1 MRQMMGWSA
10 ADIESIAKLRKEGHF
25 PGGNAIA
32 ELGSQAL
39 ANELLD
45 DQAVLRE
52 TCRVFGAPA
61 RNFLEPA
68 PGTYVSR
75 EPIDVNRAI
84 AARELWEWLGF
95 DYTHIALDGSAG
107 AVPLDLNFRAIP
119 EAMRGKF
126 SLVSNIGMTAHVAN
140 QLNAFKAIH
149 DLCWTGG
156 VMLHRLPA
164 EGFLTHGL
172 LKYTPK
178 FFWMLARSNGYKWLY
193 WDFQFSN
200 ARNPLHADILS
211 ELKKFNPDADD
222 RAGSCTVTD
231 GSLLVVLQKP
241 YDIEFVPPLDVP
253 NGTVP
258 DPELS
263 ERYWTVFQPARF
275 QEFIE
280 KAEKDKL

>member
-1 MRQMMGWSA
+1 MGWSA
-10 ADIESIAKLRKEGHF
+10 ADIEAVTRLRKEGYF

-32 ELGSQAL
+32 DLGAQEL
-39 ANELLD
+39 ANELLG

-52 TCRVFGAPA
+52 ICHAFGAPA

-68 PGTYVSR
+68 PGTYASR
-75 EPIDVNRAI
+75 KSSDANKAV
-84 AARELWEWLGF
+84 AARDLWEWLGF
-95 DYTHIALDGSAG
+95 NYSHVALDGSAG
-107 AVPLDLNFRAIP
+107 AVPLDLNFDAIP
-119 EAMRGKF
+119 EAMRGTF
-126 SLVSNIGMTAHVAN
+126 SLVSNIGMTGHVAN
-140 QLNAFKAIH
+140 QLNAFKAMH
-149 DLCWTGG
+149 DLCATGG

-172 LKYTPK
+172 LKYNPK

-193 WDFQFSN
+193 WDLQFSN
-200 ARNPLHADILS
+200 ARDPLHADILS
-211 ELKKFNPDADD
+211 ELKKFNPEAAA
-222 RAGSCTVTD
+222 RAESYTVAD
-231 GSLLVVLQKP
+231 GSLLVVIQKL

-258 DPELS
+258 NPELS

-275 QEFIE
+275 QDIIE